1 MKKKRIFEE
10 LKSKRSIKWRLK
22 TLLTIG
28 ARSRW
33 AFKSSQGVIDKIIFA
48 FGDQYTKLNV
58 LQTCIRLNK
67 WDVSE
72 KTIDDI
78 YAVAI
83 PKGLANKKD
92 VRDFM
97 AKAKKKFMNNC
108 LKGKGTLE
116 QQKFFEKYDGVLLD
130 FNTNL
135 KISCLLATQNFE
147 GLGKP
152 ITKETADEHLLKT
165 MKLFS
170 VSLDDIIALGKHLPS
185 GEDELNELK
194 TKKLKLKV
202 KRNRWFKS
210 KAEIP
215 KSEQKSEVNSTQGI
229 LTFAI

>member
-28 ARSRW
+28 ARSGW

-147 GLGKP
+147 GLG
-152 ITKETADEHLLKT
+152 EA
-165 MKLFS
+165 
-170 VSLDDIIALGKHLPS
+170 
-185 GEDELNELK
+185 NY
-194 TKKLKLKV
+194 
-202 KRNRWFKS
+202 
-210 KAEIP
+210 
-215 KSEQKSEVNSTQGI
+215 
-229 LTFAI
+229 